1 MDSILPAAK
10 MDEVPAKA
18 NPNETES
25 LCPVCLKRIKAVRQ
39 LRGDEVFLVKE
50 CGEHGS
56 FSAVIWRG
64 EPSMAEWRRP
74 KAPVHP
80 DLCYGT
86 VEKGCPFGC
95 GLCEA
100 HEQLPCSVLI
110 EVTDR
115 CNLNCAVCFADSGC
129 REAEEPSL
137 ENISWSLERAM
148 AAAGPCN
155 LQLSG
160 GEPTLRDELPEI
172 VEIARRIGYSFIQ
185 VNTNGL
191 RLASDKEYGR
201 RLRDAGLSSVF
212 LQFDGVD
219 DEIYRSL
226 RGRALL
232 DQKLQA
238 VRNCGE
244 AGLGV
249 VLVPTLV
256 RGVNTDSIG
265 AIVRQ
270 ALQLAP
276 TVRGIHFQPV
286 SYFGR
291 FPEHGSD
298 EVRFTLPELMRCLE
312 EQTGG
317 LVKVSDFSPP
327 GCEHA
332 HCSCHA
338 TYMYSTEGVLR
349 SIGGAGRDACCSL
362 DIVEGGVGKTVETVS
377 RRWKLPSIVPFS
389 IPPLTAEADCC
400 SVISPD
406 AVRVEGPLDL
416 DVFLREVATRSFTIS
431 AMAFQD
437 AENLDLERLRGCC
450 ISVVSPDGT
459 LVPFCAYNLTS
470 REGKSLYRRR
480 NESES

>member
-1 MDSILPAAK
+1 MD
-10 MDEVPAKA
+10 DVVEKA
-18 NPNETES
+18 HLNETES
-25 LCPVCLKRIKAVRQ
+25 LCPVCLRRIKATRM
-39 LRGDEVFLVKE
+39 LRGDDVFLVKE
-50 CGEHGS
+50 CGDHGS
-56 FSAVIWRG
+56 FSTVIWRG

-80 DLCYGT
+80 DLCYGA
-86 VEKGCPFGC
+86 VEKGCPFDC

-100 HEQLPCSVLI
+100 HVQLPCSVLI

-115 CNLNCAVCFADSGC
+115 CNLNCAVCFADSGR
-129 REAEEPSL
+129 REAEDPSL
-137 ENISWSLERAM
+137 ENISRLLERAM

-160 GEPTLRDELPEI
+160 GEPTLRDDLPDV
-172 VEIARRIGYSFIQ
+172 VEVARRIGYSFIQ

-191 RLASDKEYGR
+191 RLAADKDYGR
-201 RLRDAGLSSVF
+201 RLRAAGLSSVF

-219 DEIYRSL
+219 DAIYRSL

-238 VRNCGE
+238 VMNCGE
-244 AGLGV
+244 TGLGV

-256 RGVNTDSIG
+256 KGLNTGSIG

-286 SYFGR
+286 SFFGR
-291 FPEHGSD
+291 FPGHTGD
-298 EVRFTLPELMRCLE
+298 EGRFTLPELMRRLE

-317 LVKVSDFSPP
+317 LVKASDFSPP

-332 HCSCHA
+332 HCSFHA
-338 TYMYSTEGVLR
+338 TYMHSAKGGLR
-349 SIGGAGRDACCSL
+349 LIGAADGDSCCSDDL
-362 DIVEGGVGKTVETVS
+362 GTKGVRRTVETVS
-377 RRWKLPSIVPFS
+377 RRWILPSAAPVSNRLPIS
-389 IPPLTAEADCC
+389 KKTSCC
-400 SVISPD
+400 GGSSPD
-406 AVRVEGPLDL
+406 ATRVEGPLDL
-416 DVFLREVATRSFTIS
+416 DVFLQEVATRTFTIS

-437 AENLDLERLRGCC
+437 ADNLDLERLRGCC
-450 ISVVSPDGT
+450 ISVISPDGM

-470 REGKSLYRRR
+470 REGKGLYRRR
-480 NESES
+480 NGVGPQ

>member
-1 MDSILPAAK
+1 MDDAMEEAHLK
-10 MDEVPAKA
+10 
-18 NPNETES
+18 ETES
-25 LCPVCLKRIKAVRQ
+25 VCPVCIKRIKATRLLQ
-39 LRGDEVFLVKE
+39 GNEVFLIKE
-50 CGEHGS
+50 CKEHG
-56 FSAVIWRG
+56 FFRTVIWRG
-64 EPSMAEWRRP
+64 EPSMSEWRRP
-74 KAPVHP
+74 KPPAHP

-86 VEKGCPFGC
+86 VEKGCPFDC

-100 HEQLPCSVLI
+100 HTQVPCSVLL

-115 CNLNCAVCFADSGC
+115 CNLNCAVCFSDSG
-129 REAEEPSL
+129 RGEAEDRSL
-137 ENISWSLERAM
+137 EKITGLLERAM
-148 AAAGPCN
+148 RAVGPSN

-160 GEPTLRDELPEI
+160 GEPTLRDDLPEI
-172 VEIARRIGYSFIQ
+172 VEVARRVGYSFIQ

-191 RLASDKEYGR
+191 RLASDRVYVR
-201 RLRDAGLSSVF
+201 RLLDAGLSSVF

-232 DQKLQA
+232 DKKIMA
-238 VRNCGE
+238 VRNCEE

-256 RGVNTDSIG
+256 RGVNSSSVG
-265 AIVRQ
+265 AMVRQ

-276 TVRGIHFQPV
+276 TVRGIHFQPI

-291 FPEHGSD
+291 FPEKNGD
-298 EVRFTLPELMRCLE
+298 EGRFTLPELMRCLE

-317 LVKVSDFSPP
+317 LIKVTDFSPP

-338 TYMYSTEGVLR
+338 TYMLSSEGSLR
-349 SIGGAGRDACCSL
+349 PLGAEKGDGCCPADL
-362 DIVEGGVGKTVETVS
+362 GEGGVRKTVETVS
-377 RRWKLPSIVPFS
+377 RRWTLPSSASFS
-389 IPPLTAEADCC
+389 NPPLLLKKATCC
-400 SVISPD
+400 CNNNLGVT
-406 AVRVEGPLDL
+406 RVEGPLDL
-416 DVFLREVATRSFTIS
+416 DVFLQEGAARSFTIS

-437 AENLDLERLRGCC
+437 ADNLDLERLRGCC
-450 ISVVSPDGT
+450 ISVISPDGM

-470 REGKSLYRRR
+470 REGKGLYRHP
-480 NESES
+480 NELGWR

>member
-1 MDSILPAAK
+1 MDDV
-10 MDEVPAKA
+10 MEKA
-18 NPNETES
+18 YPNETES
-25 LCPVCLKRIKAVRQ
+25 LCPVCLKRIKAKRLLQ
-39 LRGDEVFLVKE
+39 GNEVFLVKE
-50 CGEHGS
+50 CGDHGS
-56 FSAVIWRG
+56 FRTVIWRG

-74 KAPVHP
+74 KDPVHP

-86 VEKGCPFGC
+86 VEKGCPFDC
-95 GLCEA
+95 GLCNA
-100 HEQLPCSVLI
+100 HEQLPCSVLL

-115 CNLNCAVCFADSGC
+115 CNLHCAVCFADSG
-129 REAEEPSL
+129 RGEAEDPSL
-137 ENISWSLERAM
+137 ENISWLLERAM

-160 GEPTLRDELPEI
+160 GEPTLRDDLPEI
-172 VEIARRIGYSFIQ
+172 VEVARRIGYSFIQ

-191 RLASDKEYGR
+191 RLASDKVYGR
-201 RLRDAGLSSVF
+201 RLQAVGLSSVF

-232 DQKLQA
+232 DQKLRA
-238 VRNCGE
+238 VKNCGE
-244 AGLGV
+244 TGLGV

-256 RGVNTDSIG
+256 RGVNTGSVG

-291 FPEHGSD
+291 FPEQSGD
-298 EVRFTLPELMRCLE
+298 EGRFTLPELMRCLE

-317 LVKVSDFSPP
+317 LVKVTDFSPP

-332 HCSCHA
+332 HCSFHA
-338 TYMYSTEGVLR
+338 TYMHS
-349 SIGGAGRDACCSL
+349 A
-362 DIVEGGVGKTVETVS
+362 EGGLRPIGAAKGDSCYSADIGTGGVRRTVETVS
-377 RRWKLPSIVPFS
+377 RRWTLPSAAPFIS
-389 IPPLTAEADCC
+389 RPPLSEETSCC
-400 SVISPD
+400 GGSSPD
-406 AVRVEGPLDL
+406 VTRVEGLLDL
-416 DVFLREVATRSFTIS
+416 DVFLQEIATRSFTIS

-437 AENLDLERLRGCC
+437 ADNLDLERLRGCC
-450 ISVVSPDGT
+450 ISVISPDGM

-470 REGKSLYRRR
+470 REGKGLYRRR
-480 NESES
+480 NGLGSQ